1 MKRTVMVRYKTS
13 SETHAAANETLVH
26 AVFDE
31 LRANKPAG
39 VNYATY
45 KLSDGV
51 TFVHVA
57 TLDGADVALTELP
70 SFKAFQKQLKD
81 RCVEL
86 PLVTEMTVVDSFR
99 PSTS

>member
-13 SETHAAANETLVH
+13 QDHAAANETLVH

-31 LRANKPAG
+31 LRAKKPGG

-57 TLDGADVALTELP
+57 TLDGADSALTELP
-70 SFKAFQKQLKD
+70 AFKAFQKELKA

-86 PLVTEMTVVDSFR
+86 PLVTEMTIVDSFR
-99 PSTS
+99 PSTP

>member
-13 SETHAAANETLVH
+13 QDHAATNEKLVH

-31 LRANKPAG
+31 LRAKKPVG

-57 TLDGADVALTELP
+57 MLDGADGALTDMP
-70 SFKAFQKQLKD
+70 AFKAFQKDLKE

-86 PLVTEMTVVDSFR
+86 PVVTEMTIVDSFR
-99 PSTS
+99 PSAP